1 MHWDAV
7 PRFCGWCFGGLVVFP
22 HLFFCVL
29 VRDLQ
34 GVTAGDL
41 YTQITY
47 LDYPLLPYFHV
58 FWGDLTCIMYF
69 DQTHFFFEAE
79 SRSAVHVGLGLTT

>member
-1 MHWDAV
+1 M
-7 PRFCGWCFGGLVVFP
+7 
-22 HLFFCVL
+22 
-29 VRDLQ
+29 
-34 GVTAGDL
+34 GDL

-47 LDYPLLPYFHV
+47 LNYPLLPYFHV